1 MPTITLNFEML
12 TDGPA
17 PTERFDPSFVYELDK
32 GWTFDGNYI
41 PHFLELN
48 WYFGENPFVY
58 ENIQKI
64 RIHGLAKGNAKLQV
78 AVAGMQ
84 TEYDSDYTEPQFID
98 LPLKATHV
106 SSEFFPTTN
115 YVDSANRGLSLQ
127 LKFEGSNKDLTKP
140 EPAHVLQVLAIQ
152 SSPQGN
158 GHTSN

>member
-17 PTERFDPSFVYELDK
+17 PAERFDPSYVYELDK

-48 WYFGENPFVY
+48 WYFGEDIFTFKTV
-58 ENIQKI
+58 QKI
-64 RIHGLAKGNAKLQV
+64 RIHGLTKGYVQLQV

-84 TEYDSDYTEPQFID
+84 TEYDSDYTEPQHIN
-98 LPLKATHV
+98 LPLNPILI
-106 SSEFFPTTN
+106 SSEFLPTTN
-115 YVDSANRGLSLQ
+115 YVDSANRGVSLQ
-127 LKFEGSNKDLTKP
+127 LKFEGRNTNIALP
-140 EPAHVLQVLAIQ
+140 EPAHVLQVLALQ